1 MSKQITLD
9 KIEKNLDFIKTMYD
23 TVRLVDPVQKCVLE
37 YDENTLCKK
46 DVHCYGYWENS
57 KICDNCI
64 SIRAYQDKNSFMKI
78 EYKPNKILMVTATP
92 LNKEGEPVVLELL
105 KNVTD
110 SMMIG
115 EGDYNSGNLLQN
127 VVKNFND
134 MVIKDKLTSLYNR
147 SFIDNRLPVDIV
159 NATVTDKPLS
169 IIFVDIDNLK
179 TINDTYGHLAGD
191 LALKEVGIVIQNNIR
206 TDDWA
211 ARYGGDEFLICL
223 NGTSYDE
230 TYQIAEKIR
239 SNIERISLSFQNKNI
254 YFTVSLGIHTMQGV
268 MRTAEEIINFADLRM
283 YEAKKNGKN
292 CIYGIESTDF

>member
-191 LALKEVGIVIQNNIR
+191 IALKEVGIVIQNNIR

>member
-37 YDENTLCKK
+37 YDENTICKK
-46 DVHCYGYWENS
+46 DVHCYNYWENS

-78 EYKPNKILMVTATP
+78 EYKPNMIFMVTATP

-110 SMMIG
+110 SMMVG
-115 EGDYNSGNLLQN
+115 EGDYNNGILLQN

-134 MVIKDKLTSLYNR
+134 MVIKDKLTNLYNR
-147 SFIDNRLPVDIV
+147 GFIDNRLPADIV
-159 NATVTDKPLS
+159 NATVTDAFLS
-169 IIFVDIDNLK
+169 VIFVDIDNLK
-179 TINDTYGHLAGD
+179 IINDTYGHLAGNV
-191 LALKEVGIVIQNNIR
+191 ALKEVGSVIKNNIKA
-206 TDDWA
+206 DDWA

-223 NGTSYDE
+223 NGTSYNE
-230 TYQIAEKIR
+230 AYQIAENIR
-239 SNIERISLSFQNKNI
+239 SNVERASLSVQNKNI
-254 YFTVSLGIHTMQGV
+254 HFTVSLGIYTMQGF
-268 MRTAEEIINFADLRM
+268 MRTAEEIVNFADMKM

>member
-37 YDENTLCKK
+37 YDENTICKK
-46 DVHCYGYWENS
+46 DVHCYNYWENS

-179 TINDTYGHLAGD
+179 IIDDVYLI
-191 LALKEVGIVIQNNIR
+191 LELVKESLYLKRAI
-206 TDDWA
+206 
-211 ARYGGDEFLICL
+211 
-223 NGTSYDE
+223 
-230 TYQIAEKIR
+230 
-239 SNIERISLSFQNKNI
+239 
-254 YFTVSLGIHTMQGV
+254 M
-268 MRTAEEIINFADLRM
+268 
-283 YEAKKNGKN
+283 
-292 CIYGIESTDF
+292 